1 MRIIKPLKFASH
13 NILTSMNQVK
23 VSVFVIALALIVA
36 NCATT
41 TSETAVITEIS
52 APIVEVV
59 EEDLAQVEEPD
70 NSVSMLDTVTVGRFD
85 YGKMWTFDN
94 PPLEYFKQEYGL
106 ELSGQWFD
114 LASRG
119 ALRFGTS
126 CSASFVSPH
135 GLVMTNHHCARESIL
150 KVSRV
155 GEALVDQGFYAEEL
169 EGERKVADLYVD
181 QLVAIEDV
189 TKRVRSSVPD
199 YQNDEEEAEARKES
213 IEAIEK
219 SMTNKLRD
227 RDTTLQVEIV
237 SLYRG
242 GKFSAYTFKRYHDVR
257 LVIAPELKV
266 AKFGGESDNFTYPRY
281 SLDMAFFR
289 VYDHEGNPL
298 DSEYFFPWS
307 TNGVN
312 PGDPVFVVGNPGS
325 TSRLQTISQLEY
337 ERDYALPQQIET
349 LKTRARILK
358 SFIDSYP
365 DSAYI
370 DEVRNTYFTLM
381 NLIKANEGQLRGLQD
396 PYLMAR
402 KQAAESSLEAMI
414 NEKKELSEEYGT
426 ILTNIEAVQRSKRA
440 TADQSGALNYFGS
453 STIGSRILTRGL
465 YGYVYSLYK
474 QRGAPTDRL
483 LELKEESAK
492 IKDFPK
498 ELEKALI
505 AARIDDL
512 VRYLGQ
518 ADPSVKG
525 LLKGRSSLD
534 IANELTDSTA
544 LIDSTGFFNA
554 LDQGYLTSKDASV
567 PVIQV
572 LAPLYFTLGQQN
584 GSFADRED
592 NLSEKLALARLELF
606 GTSIPPD
613 ATFSLRLS
621 DGVVKGYSYN
631 GTEAPYK
638 TTFFGLYDHYHTYG
652 PRSEWDLPDRWLSPP
667 ANFDLSTPY
676 NLISTNDITGGNSG
690 SPLLNANLEIVGLIF
705 DGNIESLPN
714 QYMYSDVTAR
724 AISVD
729 ARAMLEVLDDMYD
742 ADRLVLELTR
752 GTIVSTEAEADA
764 VLSGE

>member
-1 MRIIKPLKFASH
+1 MSYLKITVS
-13 NILTSMNQVK
+13 ILL
-23 VSVFVIALALIVA
+23 LAGLLA

-41 TSETAVITEIS
+41 TSETAVITEVS
-52 APIVEVV
+52 APIVEVTENPNNPVV
-59 EEDLAQVEEPD
+59 EPPESI
-70 NSVSMLDTVTVGRFD
+70 NMLDTVTVGRFD

-114 LASRG
+114 LASKG
-119 ALRFGTS
+119 SLRFS
-126 CSASFVSPH
+126 SNCSASFVSPH
-135 GLVMTNHHCARESIL
+135 GLVMTNHHCARESIS
-150 KVSRV
+150 KVSKT
-155 GEALVDQGFYAEEL
+155 GESLLDHGFYAEYL
-169 EGERKVADLYVD
+169 KDERKVEDLYVD
-181 QLVAIEDV
+181 QLVSIEDV

-199 YQNDEEEAEARKES
+199 YQNDEEEAAARQDN

-219 SMTNKLRD
+219 SMTQKLRD

-298 DSEYFFPWS
+298 ASTSYFPWS
-307 TNGVN
+307 MNGVK

-325 TSRLQTISQLEY
+325 TSRLKTMSQLEY
-337 ERDYALPQQIET
+337 ERDYALPQQLET
-349 LKTRARILK
+349 LKVRAGVLK
-358 SFIDSYP
+358 DFIDAHP
-365 DSAYI
+365 NDAAI
-370 DEVRNTYFTLM
+370 EEVRNTYFTLT
-381 NLIKANEGQLRGLQD
+381 NLVKANEGQLSGLHD
-396 PYLMAR
+396 VYLMAR
-402 KQAAESSLEAMI
+402 KKAAEESMQAMI
-414 NEKKELSEEYGT
+414 KEKPELNEEYGSIIT
-426 ILTNIEAVQRSKRA
+426 DIGAVQRSKRA
-440 TADQSGALNYFGS
+440 TAAQSGALNYFGS

-474 QRGAPTDRL
+474 QRGAPPDRL
-483 LELKEESAK
+483 VELREESAK
-492 IKDFPK
+492 IKDFPG
-498 ELEKALI
+498 ELEKKLI
-505 AARIDDL
+505 AARVNDL
-512 VRYLGQ
+512 VGYLGTS
-518 ADPSVKG
+518 DPSVKR
-525 LLKGRSSLD
+525 LLQGKSPEDL
-534 IANELTDSTA
+534 ANQLVDSTA
-544 LIDSTGFFNA
+544 LIDSTGFFSV
-554 LDQGYLTSKDASV
+554 LERGYLGSKDASV
-567 PVIQV
+567 PVIEV

-584 GSFADRED
+584 GSFADREE
-592 NLSEKLALARLELF
+592 NLSEKLALARLEIF

-621 DGVVKGYSYN
+621 DGVVSGYSYN
-631 GTEAPYK
+631 GTQAPYQ

-667 ANFDLSTPY
+667 ANFDLSTPL
-676 NLISTNDITGGNSG
+676 NVVSTNDITGGNSG
-690 SPLLNANLEIVGLIF
+690 SPLLNSNLEIVGLIF

-714 QYMYSDVTAR
+714 QYMYSDVSAR

-729 ARAMLEVLDDMYD
+729 ARGILEVLDDMYD

-752 GTIVSTEAEADA
+752 GEVVSSEAEADA

>member
-1 MRIIKPLKFASH
+1 MNLKPARTMYSERIMTYLK
-13 NILTSMNQVK
+13 LTL
-23 VSVFVIALALIVA
+23 SVGLLVLLVA

-41 TSETAVITEIS
+41 TSETAVITEVS

-59 EEDLAQVEEPD
+59 ESPSNPVTEIADEPI
-70 NSVSMLDTVTVGRFD
+70 LQDTVTVGRFD

-94 PPLEYFKQEYGL
+94 PPLDFFEQEYGI

-119 ALRFGTS
+119 ALRFS
-126 CSASFVSPH
+126 SNCSASFVSPH

-150 KVSRV
+150 KVSKM
-155 GEALVDQGFYAEEL
+155 GESLVDQGFYAEYL
-169 EGERKVADLYVD
+169 KDERKVEDLYVD

-189 TKRVRSSVPD
+189 TKRVRASVPD

-242 GKFSAYTFKRYHDVR
+242 GQFSAYTFKRYHDVR

-281 SLDMAFFR
+281 SLDMTFFR

-298 DSEYFFPWS
+298 ESTYYFPWS
-307 TNGVN
+307 TNGVQ

-325 TSRLQTISQLEY
+325 TSRLKTISQLEY
-337 ERDYALPQQIET
+337 ERDYALPQQLET
-349 LKTRARILK
+349 LKVRAKVLK
-358 SFIDSYP
+358 SYIDEYP
-365 DSAYI
+365 DDPYL
-370 DEVRNTYFTLM
+370 DEVRNTYFTLT
-381 NLIKANEGQLRGLQD
+381 NLIKANEGQLRGLND
-396 PYLMAR
+396 SYLMAR
-402 KQAAESSLEAMI
+402 KKAAEESLQKMI
-414 NEKKELSEEYGT
+414 AEKDEMDKEYGSL
-426 ILTNIEAVQRSKRA
+426 ITNISAVQRSKRA
-440 TADQSGALNYFGS
+440 TASQSGALNYFGS
-453 STIGSRILTRGL
+453 STIGSRVLTRGL

-474 QRGAPTDRL
+474 QRGAPPDRL

-492 IKDFPK
+492 IKDFPR
-498 ELEKALI
+498 ELEKDLI
-505 AARIDDL
+505 AARLKDL
-512 VRYLGQ
+512 VRYLGS
-518 ADPSVKG
+518 ADPSVKR
-525 LLKGRSSLD
+525 LLQGQS
-534 IANELTDSTA
+534 AEELATQLVDSTV
-544 LIDSTGFFNA
+544 LVDSTGFFST
-554 LDQGYLTSKDASV
+554 LERGYLGSKDASV
-567 PVIQV
+567 PVIEV

-584 GSFADRED
+584 GSFADREE
-592 NLSEKLALARLELF
+592 NLSEKLARARLELF

-621 DGVVKGYSYN
+621 DGVVKGYNYN
-631 GTEAPYK
+631 GTLAPYK

-667 ANFDLSTPY
+667 SNFDLSTPF
-676 NLISTNDITGGNSG
+676 NIISTNDITGGNSG
-690 SPLLNANLEIVGLIF
+690 SPLLNANLEIVGLVF

-714 QYMYSDVTAR
+714 QYMYSDNTAR

-729 ARAMLEVLDDMYD
+729 ARGILEVLDEMYD
-742 ADRLVLELTR
+742 ADRVVLELTR
-752 GTIVSTEAEADA
+752 GEVVSSEAEADA